1 MTWDNI
7 SAIAVTT
14 PLLAVHPRE
23 DHVPS
28 KLVVTS
34 TTSVEGAKFCFV
46 L

>member
-7 SAIAVTT
+7 STIAVTT

-28 KLVVTS
+28 KRVSIS
-34 TTSVEGAKFCFV
+34 TAFVE
-46 L
+46 